1 MNFAAKFQ
9 VPPGSKVKLRDIDP
23 GQQEKHRTKE
33 EAAAEQQKQLERIGQ
48 LQHLLYADHRRSV
61 LIVLQALDAAG
72 KDGTVTHVF
81 SAMNPQ
87 GVRVAGFK
95 KPTAEELA
103 HDFLWRI
110 HPHTPARGEIAI
122 FNRSHYEDVLVVRVH
137 DLAPKDVW
145 SKRYDRIN
153 EFEKNL
159 VDSGT
164 AILKFYLHISPDE
177 QLARFEQRLDDPTRQ
192 WKISESDYQERKLW
206 PAYVE
211 AFEEVFH
218 KTSTAHAPWYVIP
231 ANHKWFRNLAISTI
245 VADTLDSLGLEMPK
259 PTVNIDEIR
268 KKYHAAA
275 RGERAL
281 ERSVST
287 R

>member
-1 MNFAAKFQ
+1 MNLVERFRI
-9 VPPGSKVKLRDIDP
+9 PPGSKVKLRDIEP
-23 GQQEKHRTKE
+23 GYHGKHLTKDD
-33 EAAAEQQKQLERIGQ
+33 AAAEQQKQLERMGR
-48 LQHLLYADHRRSV
+48 LQRVLYADHGRSV
-61 LIVLQALDAAG
+61 LIVLQALDAGG
-72 KDGTVTHVF
+72 KDGTVSHVF

-87 GVRVAGFK
+87 GVRVTSFK

-110 HPHTPARGEIAI
+110 HPHAPARGEIAI

-137 DLAPKDVW
+137 DVVPKEVW

-159 VDSGT
+159 VESGT

-177 QLARFEQRLDDPTRQ
+177 QLARFGQRLDDPMRQ
-192 WKISESDYQERKLW
+192 WKISESDYEERKLW

-231 ANHKWFRNLAISTI
+231 ANHKWFRNLAISCI
-245 VADTLDSLGLEMPK
+245 VADTLDSMGLEMPK
-259 PTVNIDEIR
+259 PTVNIDDIR
-268 KKYHAAA
+268 RKYHSATK
-275 RGERAL
+275 GERAV
-281 ERSVST
+281 ERSVSP